1 MDKKEFRLMVE
12 DNQSAPSP
20 YRPSDLVWKR
30 LSDIFQEQLN
40 SSGVGNV
47 ESNTAFNASF
57 ASYGRRDK
65 RYQRF
70 ATHLGGNAV
79 DDPYLLA
86 CQLFYNTLKLN
97 NPSVTNQVVISPVS
111 QASGMNVDVGDK
123 QVTWDFLLSLDA
135 VQSMVAL
142 QPRLLTDALTIV
154 DLGSGWGRVGSV
166 LCQLNPKLTYVCCDI
181 PTSLIISQ
189 EYLPQHLPNV
199 PVTLHSMV
207 RNIDKIARKTLS
219 DAPGFWFC
227 GPQHLERFDDGSVDV
242 FVNLYSL
249 QEMTMQQ
256 NVEYFS
262 VIDRVAKGGTFF
274 TQQRLISD
282 AMTRE
287 NYPYLSTWQRE
298 FDCLTKFSPNYFEA
312 SFSL

>member
-1 MDKKEFRLMVE
+1 MNKEEFRLMVE
-12 DNQSAPSP
+12 DNQAATSP
-20 YRPSDLVWKR
+20 YKPSDLVWKR
-30 LSDIFQEQLN
+30 LSDIFQQQLN

-47 ESNTAFNASF
+47 ESSAFNASF

-65 RYQRF
+65 RYQRY
-70 ATHLGGNAV
+70 ATHLGGRGV

-86 CQLFYNTLKLN
+86 CQLFYNALKLN
-97 NPSVTNQVVISPVS
+97 NPDITNKAFISPVS
-111 QASGMNVDVGDK
+111 QASGMNVDIEDK

-135 VQSMVAL
+135 VQSIVAL
-142 QPRLLTDALTIV
+142 QPKLLTDSMTVI

-181 PTSLIISQ
+181 PTSLIIAQ

-199 PVTLHSMV
+199 PVTPHSSI
-207 RNIDKIARKTLS
+207 RNMETISRETLGS
-219 DAPGFWFC
+219 KPGLWFC
-227 GPQHLERFDDGSVDV
+227 GPQHLERFVGGSVDV
-242 FVNLYSL
+242 FINLYSL

-256 NVEYFS
+256 NVEYFNI
-262 VIDRVAKGGTFF
+262 IDRVAKGGTFF

-282 AMTRE
+282 VMTRE

-312 SFSL
+312 AFTI